1 MSETTDTTVIDP
13 VDPSSGRSPVVLAL
27 AVGGALLVG
36 ALVWFLLVAPLLG
49 GDDVDLLEPVASG
62 QPAAAAEAATELGE
76 ADDAPIAVT
85 YEVLL
90 DRDPFDPVVPRPV
103 VEVVDTAPAVAED
116 GTAVDGS
123 DDAGLDPL
131 PVVEDGTGTGTD
143 DGWVEGGEPPAA
155 EPTPVVTEPAPC
167 SVTDSGVT
175 CDGRAVG
182 LVRISDVD
190 GRRVAIIQ
198 VDSTIHEVEKGE
210 VFAANFRLG
219 SIGEDRVTVLYGQDE
234 FTLQV
239 GERVLK

>member
-13 VDPSSGRSPVVLAL
+13 VDPPSGRNPVVLAL
-27 AVGGALLVG
+27 AVGGALLAG

-49 GDDVDLLEPVASG
+49 GDDVVLQEPVASD
-62 QPAAAAEAATELGE
+62 QPAAAAEEATELGE
-76 ADDAPIAVT
+76 VDDAPLAVT

-103 VEVVDTAPAVAED
+103 VEVIDTTPVVVEED
-116 GTAVDGS
+116 VAVDGS
-123 DDAGLDPL
+123 EDADLDPL
-131 PVVEDGTGTGTD
+131 PVVEDGTGTD
-143 DGWVEGGEPPAA
+143 DGWVDGSEPAPV
-155 EPTPVVTEPAPC
+155 EPTPVATEPAAC

-210 VFAANFRLG
+210 VFAANFRLR
-219 SIGEDRVTVLYGQDE
+219 SIGEDRVTVLYGVDE
-234 FTLQV
+234 FTLEV

>member
-1 MSETTDTTVIDP
+1 MSEHTDTTVIDP
-13 VDPSSGRSPVVLAL
+13 VDPSSGRSPVALAL
-27 AVGGALLVG
+27 AVGGALLAG

-49 GDDVDLLEPVASG
+49 GDDVVLQEPVASD
-62 QPAAAAEAATELGE
+62 QPAAAAEETTELGE
-76 ADDAPIAVT
+76 VDDAPLAVT

-90 DRDPFDPVVPRPV
+90 DRDPFDPVVPRPASESV
-103 VEVVDTAPAVAED
+103 AVEPAATEVIISEESQLPVAGDPPAD
-116 GTAVDGS
+116 GSAGDGWVDGS
-123 DDAGLDPL
+123 EPA
-131 PVVEDGTGTGTD
+131 PV
-143 DGWVEGGEPPAA
+143 

-210 VFAANFRLG
+210 VFAANFRLR
-219 SIGEDRVTVLYGQDE
+219 SIGEDRVTVLHGVDE
-234 FTLQV
+234 FTLEV